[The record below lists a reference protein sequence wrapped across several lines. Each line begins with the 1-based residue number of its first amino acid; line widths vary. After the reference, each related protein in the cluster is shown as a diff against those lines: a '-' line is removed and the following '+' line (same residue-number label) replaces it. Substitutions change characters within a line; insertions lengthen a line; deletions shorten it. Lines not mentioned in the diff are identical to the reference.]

1 LRLPADHPLR
11 ETLNQE
17 IHARPP
23 EAISPPAGVA
33 YLVMLSPPD
42 AEAAE
47 REHVADLLEA
57 RGVEAPE
64 RWTNHFSS
72 QLPDFLLKWER
83 HTEFSRYTIIGQGAD
98 AAARPETLLER
109 VGDDWVVG
117 LPGELM
123 FAAKCSVLEADPDG
137 EEAELAAAAEAFG
150 SHVVGADL
158 SGGAVRVFSDF
169 DIQQDHSNLFLL
181 YNRSANRMQLGRVVQ
196 RVLELNTYW
205 IMALLALPAARA
217 LHPYLSRKEAVL
229 QTITQALVEG
239 YEDDA
244 RLLDELTELE
254 AEFGRQAAENA
265 FRFSASSAYHQLVVS
280 RVRDLRERRIPGLQT
295 FAEFTE
301 RRLAPAMNTCTSA
314 EARLVSLL
322 ERASQTTRLIATRVG
337 MAQERQNQSV
347 LESMDRRARLQLRLQ
362 QTVEGLSVAAIT
374 YYVVGLVKY
383 AAESAHSLGL
393 PMDAKLITGISIPIV
408 ALLVGFAVTRVRRH
422 VTREQ

>member
-1 LRLPADHPLR
+1 
-11 ETLNQE
+11 
-17 IHARPP
+17 
-23 EAISPPAGVA
+23 
-33 YLVMLSPPD
+33 
-42 AEAAE
+42 
-47 REHVADLLEA
+47 
-57 RGVEAPE
+57 
-64 RWTNHFSS
+64 
-72 QLPDFLLKWER
+72 
-83 HTEFSRYTIIGQGAD
+83 
-98 AAARPETLLER
+98 
-109 VGDDWVVG
+109 
-117 LPGELM
+117 
-123 FAAKCSVLEADPDG
+123 
-137 EEAELAAAAEAFG
+137 
-150 SHVVGADL
+150 
-158 SGGAVRVFSDF
+158 VFSDF
-169 DIQQDHSNLFLL
+169 DIQPDHSNLFLI
-181 YNRSANRMQLGRVVQ
+181 YSRDANRMQLGRVVQ

-239 YEDDA
+239 YEEDA

-280 RVRDLRERRIPGLQT
+280 RVRELRERRIPGLQT

-383 AAESAHSLGL
+383 AAESAHALGL
-393 PMDAKLITGISIPIV
+393 AMDAKLITGISIPIV
-408 ALLVGFAVTRVRRH
+408 ALLVGFGVTRVRRH